1 MRASSSHNP
10 QEKQK
15 IKVLFKRLSSGN
27 RTDSVTPEIDFTA
40 ENPTDF
46 EAQIDSWRA
55 GLSAGLEPEFSA
67 EHSTYFSKAALS
79 EARKARLE
87 RNRAKREAKLKTAK
101 PRSKGSK

>member
-1 MRASSSHNP
+1 
-10 QEKQK
+10 
-15 IKVLFKRLSSGN
+15 
-27 RTDSVTPEIDFTA
+27 
-40 ENPTDF
+40 
-46 EAQIDSWRA
+46 
-55 GLSAGLEPEFSA
+55 LSAGLEPEFSP